1 MGRNCWGGPL
11 RLVALENTTR
21 MLPGSLA
28 ETVCRNTALAR
39 VKMVVLAPMPSVSE
53 STATSVKPGFFTSMR
68 TAYFRSCRNVAI
80 KSPRQDTDISLG
92 RRKVK
97 KDRGRRLAPANKS
110 LTHSLA
116 IFMTLEFSMNRQL

>member
-1 MGRNCWGGPL
+1 MKRRRHHCARGHREHSGKTWAGTCWGGPL

-68 TAYFRSCRNVAI
+68 TAYFRSCRNVSI

-97 KDRGRRLAPANKS
+97 KDRDRGIGARK
-110 LTHSLA
+110 
-116 IFMTLEFSMNRQL
+116 

>member
-68 TAYFRSCRNVAI
+68 MAYFRSCRNVSI
-80 KSPRQDTDISLG
+80 EFPSGKYKYILG
-92 RRKVK
+92 RWIDQKESNSDELPR
-97 KDRGRRLAPANKS
+97 AS
-110 LTHSLA
+110 
-116 IFMTLEFSMNRQL
+116 